1 MRFFSNIIIVVKGKN
16 WDSSFYMMRFC
27 VIMKKNFVSVK
38 QIENF
43 YETRRLRN
51 EQSRRNYYKAKT
63 TNYLNKVDPETWV
76 LDKYVRKYEKYKI
89 ANANKIEREKR
100 HAIQEFEKQ
109 LKKWIEANRKWSRTI
124 TLKKESK
131 RITKSM
137 AKEEFQLFCK
147 ISRADEDWIVTEIT
161 TWKKVHRRETQWW
174 HFVSASINQTCF
186 DVNNVRPQFW
196 RSNKQMSLWDSKS
209 VEIKQKYRANL
220 VKRIGEEAVQNLERV
235 EKYWKNQLFKSW
247 RSLFSEI
254 YKKYKDLN
262 DKIFAEHKN
271 RDRKA
276 ENDESWKKWKE
287 ENE

>member
-1 MRFFSNIIIVVKGKN
+1 
-16 WDSSFYMMRFC
+16 
-27 VIMKKNFVSVK
+27 MKKNFVSVK

-124 TLKKESK
+124 TLKKGSK

>member
-1 MRFFSNIIIVVKGKN
+1 
-16 WDSSFYMMRFC
+16 
-27 VIMKKNFVSVK
+27 
-38 QIENF
+38 
-43 YETRRLRN
+43 
-51 EQSRRNYYKAKT
+51 
-63 TNYLNKVDPETWV
+63 
-76 LDKYVRKYEKYKI
+76 
-89 ANANKIEREKR
+89 
-100 HAIQEFEKQ
+100 
-109 LKKWIEANRKWSRTI
+109 
-124 TLKKESK
+124 
-131 RITKSM
+131 
-137 AKEEFQLFCK
+137 
-147 ISRADEDWIVTEIT
+147 
-161 TWKKVHRRETQWW
+161 
-174 HFVSASINQTCF
+174 
-186 DVNNVRPQFW
+186 
-196 RSNKQMSLWDSKS
+196 MSLWDSKS